1 MQIHDDFAIARS
13 GPSFV
18 ALAGTLLRSRRHFQE
33 RVCGVLIGGALVCWG
48 IGYPRTPTVMFGLE
62 SGVVKAASGEVS
74 THLYWNCG
82 PNRTLCCSSVAML
95 VCFRIF

>member
-1 MQIHDDFAIARS
+1 M
-13 GPSFV
+13 
-18 ALAGTLLRSRRHFQE
+18 
-33 RVCGVLIGGALVCWG
+33 
-48 IGYPRTPTVMFGLE
+48 MFGLE
-62 SGVVKAASGEVS
+62 SGVVKAAAGDVS